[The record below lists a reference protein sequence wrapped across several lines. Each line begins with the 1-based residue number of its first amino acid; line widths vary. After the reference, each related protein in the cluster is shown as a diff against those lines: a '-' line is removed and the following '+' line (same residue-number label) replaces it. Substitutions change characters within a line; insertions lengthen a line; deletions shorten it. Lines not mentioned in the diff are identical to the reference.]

1 MEHPKVSLEQWRVLV
16 AVVAAGG
23 YAQAARQLHK
33 SQSTLTYAVQQLER
47 LVGAKVF
54 KLKGRKSVLTPVGQ
68 VLYRRGRALVDE
80 AVQLERSARRLA
92 AGWEPEIRL
101 AVEIIFPTWLLLECF
116 ARFSE
121 EQPDIRIELYES
133 VLSGTEEALREG
145 QIDLAIGPIPPE
157 RTLADPLL
165 EVRFVCAA
173 HPDHPLHQVS
183 RPLTLEDLR
192 AYRHLVIRDTGTQ
205 RNRDLAWINERRW
218 TVSQKATSIRA
229 AIMGLGFAWYPEDTI
244 REELAAGK
252 LKPLPLA
259 EGGKRATIMY
269 LMYAD
274 REAAGPGVRRLAE
287 LLREGVALMSDSSRR
302 R

>member
-1 MEHPKVSLEQWRVLV
+1 M
-16 AVVAAGG
+16 AVVGAGG
-23 YAQAARQLHK
+23 YAQAAAQLHK

-54 KLKGRKSVLTPVGQ
+54 ELKGRKAVLTAVGE

-80 AVQLERSARRLA
+80 ALQLERSARRLA

-101 AVEIIFPTWLLLECF
+101 AVEMIFPTWLLLECLK
-116 ARFSE
+116 RFGE

-145 QIDLAIGPIPPE
+145 RIDLAIGPFPPE
-157 RTLADPLL
+157 GRLADPLL

-173 HPDHPLHQVS
+173 HPDHPLHELG

-192 AYRHLVIRDTGTQ
+192 AHRHLVIRDTGTQ
-205 RNRDLAWINERRW
+205 RNRNLAWINERRW

-229 AIMGLGFAWYPEDTI
+229 ATMGLGFAWYPEDTI

-259 EGGKRATIMY
+259 EGSQRAGMLY
-269 LMYAD
+269 LMFAD

-287 LLREGVALMSDSSRR
+287 LLREGAARSCQIHREGAASAG
-302 R
+302 